1 MKGKA
6 PHQVLKVVTHVCRS
20 HPTRWY
26 DEANPVASVASMVIK
41 VFEAACTE
49 NYRAVGGHDD
59 AYKEHTTMPS
69 AQEWNEGNRKVI
81 DEFRANGGKDGII
94 LITMTGAKTGK
105 PYTIP
110 LNYTRDGDR
119 LFVIASK
126 GGSPTNPDWYH
137 NLLAH
142 PNVTIEEG
150 SETFAAHA
158 VVAEGEERQRLFD
171 MQAVRWPFFAE
182 YQKNTK
188 RQIPVVIFERR

>member
-1 MKGKA
+1 M
-6 PHQVLKVVTHVCRS
+6 
-20 HPTRWY
+20 PT
-26 DEANPVASVASMVIK
+26 
-41 VFEAACTE
+41 
-49 NYRAVGGHDD
+49 
-59 AYKEHTTMPS
+59 

-81 DEFRANGGKDGII
+81 EEFRANGGKDGII

-158 VVAEGEERQRLFD
+158 VVAAGEERQRLFD
-171 MQAVRWPFFAE
+171 MQAVRWPFFAD